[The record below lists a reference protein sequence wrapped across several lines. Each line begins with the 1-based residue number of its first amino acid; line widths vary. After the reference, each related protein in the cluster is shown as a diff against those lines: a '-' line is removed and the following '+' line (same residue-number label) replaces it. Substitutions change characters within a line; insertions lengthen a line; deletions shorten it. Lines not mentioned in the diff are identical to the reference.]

1 MTHIPTQDPTP
12 ASVPMAEAGVQVL
25 GNLGWVD
32 LTALALLAVFFVL
45 GLFRGFVWQVS
56 RIVTLV
62 LGCLVAARL
71 GPGFAGRLA
80 GWFQEARANP
90 ELALYIAYFAI
101 FLVVLLLVSF
111 VAYFVQ
117 KLVAKIGLSF
127 YDRLGGGVLGIGTG
141 ALVVV
146 VGLTLVLTLFAS
158 MFGSGHQVVQA
169 ARRSQALHL
178 SQLTLRE
185 LGDLVP
191 APIRTALQLEGAGA
205 TASRPDSR
213 SGSQSHPQ
221 ASPDSAPA
229 ARRPTGTRPRQDRGT
244 R

>member
-12 ASVPMAEAGVQVL
+12 ASVPVSETGAQVL

-117 KLVAKIGLSF
+117 KLVARIGLSF

-169 ARRSQALHL
+169 ARRSQALHF
-178 SQLTLRE
+178 SKLTLRE
-185 LGDLVP
+185 LGELVP
-191 APIRTALQLEGAGA
+191 APIRTALQLEGEYAA
-205 TASRPDSR
+205 ASRPDAAP
-213 SGSQSHPQ
+213 GSQSQPHP
-221 ASPDSAPA
+221 SPGSAPA
-229 ARRPTGTRPRQDRGT
+229 AYRPTGTRPMPGRAPR
-244 R
+244 